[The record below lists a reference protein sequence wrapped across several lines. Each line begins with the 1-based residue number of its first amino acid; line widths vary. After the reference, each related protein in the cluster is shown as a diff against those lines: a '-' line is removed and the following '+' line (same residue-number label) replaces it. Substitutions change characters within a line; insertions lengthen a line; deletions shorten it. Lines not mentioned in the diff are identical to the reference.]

1 MNLISKSLLKNSLV
15 TVGFILMIL
24 LSSCGSDDG
33 PVNDTNIIGVW
44 QISEITIDGEVDEEI
59 SECTYEDTVEFKSD
73 NTYIEMAFASP
84 APNDPICVLDEDSS
98 DTGTWSIPSAG
109 RLSITFTFG
118 EDDFTQIANYSISG
132 NKLSISFDVNGSDYT
147 TTYTRI

>member
-1 MNLISKSLLKNSLV
+1 MNTIAKILLKNSLV
-15 TVGFILMIL
+15 TVGFIFLTT

-59 SECTYEDTVEFKSD
+59 AECTYEDTVEFKSD
-73 NTYIEMAFASP
+73 NTYVEMNYASP
-84 APNDPICVLDEDSS
+84 APNDPNCVLDEDSS

-109 RLSITFTFG
+109 RLSVTFTFG

-132 NKLSISFDVNGSDYT
+132 NTLSISFDVNGSDYT
-147 TTYTRI
+147 TIYTRI